1 LKSITES
8 QAFGRVIAIVVF
20 GTCGLLGF
28 CCSFC
33 GFLEKIVQTSLSQSR
48 RCCEKG
54 GVGMFKYSPTLT
66 TGDPARLCGSTA
78 VEGVCRCGL
87 RRVGKLLRNIYRFHA
102 HNSTHHVQTPFPH
115 ASLAVIAR
123 LGRGL
128 GVIGTSLPT
137 RSALSAPRHGMVWF
151 VANMGVL

>member
-20 GTCGLLGF
+20 GMCGLLGF

-66 TGDPARLCGSTA
+66 TGDPAWLCGSTA

-123 LGRGL
+123 LGRGPGNCRNL
-128 GVIGTSLPT
+128 AADAKRPVNTT
-137 RSALSAPRHGMVWF
+137 TWHGMSRH
-151 VANMGVL
+151 